1 MSLRTIL
8 YGYEVKN
15 GKPVIFETEAKVVRD
30 IFADYIGGKSLKAI
44 AAELTERGII
54 YYLDKSVWTK
64 NLISRIIANPKC
76 AGVDGYPAIISKTDF
91 ELANKRK
98 SDMCGTQTELPE
110 ITTLIKSKLVCSCC
124 GQNMGRRNKWAT
136 REKWICTS
144 GCKVD
149 KYLDDREIF
158 SALFHT
164 LNRVRSN
171 PELLRLN
178 TTPVEYSPSM
188 EVIRQNKEIE
198 RVKEQTGVAFGVLS
212 QMVLKCVEH
221 KYECCPLDRSR
232 AMTEALMDKYRNL
245 PIITE
250 LDTMLIRETVQKIA
264 VNRDG
269 TLIVTFINHAEVTN
283 IETEEKTA

>member
-15 GKPVIFETEAKVVRD
+15 GKPVILEIEAKVVRD

-44 AAELTERGII
+44 AAELTEQGVI

-64 NLISRIIANPKC
+64 NLISRIIANPKY
-76 AGVDGYPAIISKTDF
+76 AGVDGYPAIISQTDF

-98 SDMCGTQTELPE
+98 SDMGGTQTELPE

-124 GQNMGRRNKWAT
+124 GQNMGRRNKWRS
-136 REKWICTS
+136 REKWLCPS

-149 KYLDDREIF
+149 MYLGDREIF
-158 SALFHT
+158 SALLHT
-164 LNRVRSN
+164 LNRVRRN
-171 PELLRLN
+171 PEILRLN
-178 TTPVEYSPSM
+178 TAPVEYSPSM

-198 RVKEQTGVAFGVLS
+198 RVKEQTGVEFGVLS
-212 QMVLKCVEH
+212 KMILKCVEQ

-232 AMTEALMDKYRNL
+232 AMTEALMEKYRNL

-250 LDTMLIRETVQKIA
+250 LDIVLIRETVQKIA
-264 VNRDG
+264 VNKDG
-269 TLIVTFINHAEVTN
+269 TLTVTFINHAEVTN
-283 IETEEKTA
+283 IETEEQTA

>member
-15 GKPVIFETEAKVVRD
+15 GQYLVFESEAKVVRD

-44 AAELTERGII
+44 AAELAEQGII

-64 NLISRIIANPKC
+64 NLISRIIANPKY
-76 AGVDGYPAIISKTDF
+76 AGADGYPAIISQTEF

-98 SDMCGTQTELPE
+98 SDMGGTQTELPE

-124 GQNMGRRNKWAT
+124 GQNMGRRNKWRS
-136 REKWICTS
+136 REKWLCPS

-149 KYLDDREIF
+149 MYLGDREIF

-164 LNRVRSN
+164 LNRVRRN
-171 PELLRLN
+171 PETLRLN
-178 TTPVEYSPSM
+178 TAPVEYSPSM
-188 EVIRQNKEIE
+188 EVVRQSKEIE
-198 RVKEQTGVAFGVLS
+198 RVKEQTGVEFGVLS
-212 QMVLKCVEH
+212 KMILKCVEQ

-232 AMTEALMDKYRNL
+232 AMTEALMEKYRNL

-250 LDTMLIRETVQKIA
+250 LDIVLIRETVQKIA
-264 VNRDG
+264 VNKDG
-269 TLIVTFINHAEVTN
+269 TLTVTFINHAEVTN
-283 IETEEKTA
+283 IETEEQTA